1 MSQKRK
7 ERSEENAPSQSASN
21 EPSAQS
27 VRTEVKDIFAGE
39 FSYYNKY
46 EDVSWSNDRDRFIC
60 LSTDLDSANK
70 KTVSFTDMYREDIIG
85 HDFDGTDSEPC
96 RLQFLPRGGAYV
108 LTVSTENITESFRK
122 YEEQRLK
129 WPGAPRSDCHF
140 TKMIGRASV
149 SEVIEL
155 LGEFGL
161 GASVEAI
168 PKKFLTAKSLA
179 PAVTHLLRK
188 DLAGARN
195 FLAACKSGQPAD
207 ILKDAR
213 FVVEDESWYYT
224 ETEYSEET
232 LAEKIPVV
240 TQDRHGNFVPTGEFT
255 TFGDVIAQDEAA
267 KASLK
272 ALREATKAL
281 GKA

>member
-1 MSQKRK
+1 
-7 ERSEENAPSQSASN
+7 
-21 EPSAQS
+21 
-27 VRTEVKDIFAGE
+27 VKDIFAGE

-60 LSTDLDSANK
+60 LSTNLDSANK
-70 KTVSFTDMYREDIIG
+70 KTVSFTDMYREDITG
-85 HDFDGTDSEPC
+85 DDFDGTDSEPC
-96 RLQFLPRGGAYV
+96 RLQFIPRGAYV

-122 YEEQRLK
+122 YEEERLK

-140 TKMIGRASV
+140 TKMIGRASL

-168 PKKFLTAKSLA
+168 PKMFLTAKSLA

-195 FLAACKSGQPAD
+195 FLVACKSGQPAD
-207 ILKDAR
+207 ILEDGR

-224 ETEYSEET
+224 ETEFSEEC

-240 TQDRHGNFVPTGEFT
+240 TQDRYGNLVPTGEFR
-255 TFGDVIAQDEAA
+255 TFGDVIAQD
-267 KASLK
+267 K
-272 ALREATKAL
+272 ATKARL
-281 GKA
+281 EALRKAQDNA